1 MKFYTNPKFL
11 DKVEET
17 TEPNLTNVLM
27 VFMFI
32 VIFILPTINAIIK
45 TNF

>member
-17 TEPNLTNVLM
+17 TQPNLTNVFM
-27 VFMFI
+27 VVMFI
-32 VIFILPTINAIIK
+32 IIFILPTINAIIE

>member
-17 TEPNLTNVLM
+17 TQPSLTNVVM
-27 VFMFI
+27 IFMFI
-32 VIFILPTINAIIK
+32 IIFILPTINAIIK

>member
-17 TEPNLTNVLM
+17 TQPNFTNVFM
-27 VFMFI
+27 VVMFI
-32 VIFILPTINAIIK
+32 IIFILPTINAIIE